1 MSVDDDGLQGWTED
15 RNWWVHLMTWR
26 SCRWGHQMTW
36 SLKGWG
42 PVVGLVL
49 DVEGMKV
56 GSSGSL
62 NAEQRRTELVMG
74 YLAPSNSFVRNFAS
88 TQNGSFVFLGL
99 AQDSF

>member
-1 MSVDDDGLQGWTED
+1 
-15 RNWWVHLMTWR
+15 
-26 SCRWGHQMTW
+26 MTW
-36 SLKGWG
+36 SLKEWG

-49 DVEGMKV
+49 DVALKV
-56 GSSGSL
+56 GSSGGAL
-62 NAEQRRTELVMG
+62 MLKQGRTELVMG